1 MSIDRTLVSW
11 NGSEALRLP
20 LAQVCLGGMR

>member
-1 MSIDRTLVSW
+1 MSIGRTLVSS
-11 NGSEALRLP
+11 NGSEALQLP